1 MSHKNDN
8 ACTFFYNQDE
18 NHVDHKDVAPRG
30 AGGAMASP
38 DVGRSVNPISIK
50 GTDYAQLT
58 TTGTPGFSDLPTALD
73 HNW

>member
-8 ACTFFYNQDE
+8 ACTFFYNQGE
-18 NHVDHKDVAPRG
+18 NHVDHRDVVLGVLGVSRHPQIMEDQQHYLNQG
-30 AGGAMASP
+30 ADHAH
-38 DVGRSVNPISIK
+38 
-50 GTDYAQLT
+50 QT